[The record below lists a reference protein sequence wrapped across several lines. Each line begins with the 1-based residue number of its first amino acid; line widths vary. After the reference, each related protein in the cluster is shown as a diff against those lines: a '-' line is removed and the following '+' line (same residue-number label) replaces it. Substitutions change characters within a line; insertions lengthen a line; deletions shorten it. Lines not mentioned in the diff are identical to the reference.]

1 MAFLWPSK
9 QSEAWKN
16 PGKRSQNSVCRLY
29 NSSYRELLGKAGTTT
44 LLIQRFRLIAL
55 TVSKSLHGLNPP
67 CLNNLFTP
75 KSVPYEMRDSS
86 LLEQSRCR
94 TTQFGLRSISY
105 IGAKLWNDLPNDFKE
120 TSDFKDFKRILH
132 TWTGPDL
139 DDPFRSYVWAPS
151 DTLYK
156 SDILSGIL
164 FVSHIESRFYTLAY
178 MFIAVLPWANRSV
191 GAGDSLDSIARLA
204 HGRPVLWLGTFGC
217 AGRVRV
223 ARRFARCPSTA
234 CSACPRSR
242 GACALQPSRAVEEH
256 RGVPSGVSRSRSGD
270 GSCPASILSVCDY
283 HLFALYIFAPIVVY

>member
-1 MAFLWPSK
+1 
-9 QSEAWKN
+9 
-16 PGKRSQNSVCRLY
+16 
-29 NSSYRELLGKAGTTT
+29 
-44 LLIQRFRLIAL
+44 
-55 TVSKSLHGLNPP
+55 
-67 CLNNLFTP
+67 
-75 KSVPYEMRDSS
+75 MRDSS

-105 IGAKLWNDLPNDFKE
+105 IGAKLWNDLPNDVKE
-120 TSDFKDFKRILH
+120 TSDFTDFKRILH
-132 TWTGPDL
+132 TWTVPDL

-156 SDILSGIL
+156 SDISSGIL

-191 GAGDSLDSIARLA
+191 GAGDSLYSIARLA

-256 RGVPSGVSRSRSGD
+256 RGVPSGVSQSRSGD

-283 HLFALYIFAPIVVY
+283 YLFALYIFAPIVVY